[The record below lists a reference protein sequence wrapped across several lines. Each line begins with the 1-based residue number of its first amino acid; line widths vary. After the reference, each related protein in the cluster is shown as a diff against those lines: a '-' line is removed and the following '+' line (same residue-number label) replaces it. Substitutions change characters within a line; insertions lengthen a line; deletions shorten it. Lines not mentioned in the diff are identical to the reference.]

1 MLQVSLSGNIP
12 LCPIRTTKSL
22 QGGKK
27 KSIQSSAKVCIPLR
41 QTEVE
46 YTAVRPLVCEVLKC
60 YFMEITIVLNVNSGR
75 KKDRIIYFFG
85 TGYKYSLL
93 ILKNSNEFPVDFFL
107 MFWIVGVFYQDL
119 VG

>member
-1 MLQVSLSGNIP
+1 
-12 LCPIRTTKSL
+12 
-22 QGGKK
+22 
-27 KSIQSSAKVCIPLR
+27 
-41 QTEVE
+41 
-46 YTAVRPLVCEVLKC
+46 
-60 YFMEITIVLNVNSGR
+60 MEITIVLNVNSGR

>member
-1 MLQVSLSGNIP
+1 M
-12 LCPIRTTKSL
+12 
-22 QGGKK
+22 
-27 KSIQSSAKVCIPLR
+27 
-41 QTEVE
+41 
-46 YTAVRPLVCEVLKC
+46 CEVLKC
-60 YFMEITIVLNVNSGR
+60 YFMGITIVLNVNSGR